1 MKILSSEISNKNYL
15 DRSYITMLQNKNV
28 SMLNV
33 LNQNQTKIT
42 NRCYLPSFG
51 SNVAIYTE
59 MKQLVY
65 SAKPDINKLK
75 KLFEGLSSKAQE
87 NFNVLLKKIE
97 NYDVTFEDLLLSCA
111 KQVQIFYQSP
121 ETVETKIQDV
131 VRRFE
136 QEGLNLKDYIQACIK
151 NPILFCQSPETI
163 EKNVRDVV
171 KIFEKD
177 GLNSNTYIQAC
188 IKQPKLFSRSPKT
201 IEKNVRD
208 VVKIFE
214 KEGLNTKDYIKA
226 CIKTPSV
233 FCLPPE
239 TIEKNVRDVV
249 KIFEKDGL
257 NTKDYIKSCIKQPS
271 LFYQSPETIEKNV
284 RDVVK
289 IFEKDGLNTKDYI
302 KSCIKQPALF
312 YQSPETIEKN
322 VRELVKKFEDKGLEV
337 VNYIDV
343 CKAYPQLLCLSPVTV
358 AEHINAYIYIE
369 KHKKAVIL
377 KDIINSVLKRNLC
390 YSTSLIYLKKI
401 VEPQLNKNYPRIK
414 DIDIPN
420 IKNKLKF
427 IFEQNPNTQFEIK
440 ILKDEMAENFIK
452 VIQDFAENE
461 LKAPNAFK
469 IKEVP
474 FEML

>member
-51 SNVAIYTE
+51 SNVAIYKE

-151 NPILFCQSPETI
+151 NPSLFYQSPETI

-188 IKQPKLFSRSPKT
+188 IKQPTLFYRSPKT
-201 IEKNVRD
+201 IEENIRK
-208 VVKIFE
+208 
-214 KEGLNTKDYIKA
+214 
-226 CIKTPSV
+226 
-233 FCLPPE
+233 
-239 TIEKNVRDVV
+239 
-249 KIFEKDGL
+249 
-257 NTKDYIKSCIKQPS
+257 
-271 LFYQSPETIEKNV
+271 
-284 RDVVK
+284 VVK

-343 CKAYPQLLCLSPVTV
+343 CKAYPHLLCLSPVTV

-369 KHKKAVIL
+369 KHKKAVIP
-377 KDIINSVLKRNLC
+377 KDIMNSVLKRNLC

>member
-151 NPILFCQSPETI
+151 NPILFC
-163 EKNVRDVV
+163 
-171 KIFEKD
+171 
-177 GLNSNTYIQAC
+177 
-188 IKQPKLFSRSPKT
+188 
-201 IEKNVRD
+201 
-208 VVKIFE
+208 
-214 KEGLNTKDYIKA
+214 
-226 CIKTPSV
+226 
-233 FCLPPE
+233 
-239 TIEKNVRDVV
+239 
-249 KIFEKDGL
+249 
-257 NTKDYIKSCIKQPS
+257 
-271 LFYQSPETIEKNV
+271 QSPETIEKNV